1 MTMLA
6 VIGFFIYPIINL
18 ITIAALDIV
27 SKKAIGA
34 AAGFIGLLG
43 YMGRTAEEKGFG
55 WLVDEYTASHGKAY
69 AWNLVLGIT
78 LASAAIAF
86 ILLCCTWKLRPRA

>member
-1 MTMLA
+1 
-6 VIGFFIYPIINL
+6 VINL

-43 YMGRTAEEKGFG
+43 YTGRMVQEKGFG
-55 WLVDEYTASHGKAY
+55 WTVDTYTDSHGKEY
-69 AWNLVLGIT
+69 AWELVILAT
-78 LASAAIAF
+78 LACGVIAGLLLAI
-86 ILLCCTWKLRPRA
+86 TWKTRPRA